1 MEHASFTDKESE
13 AFLQLCHVVL
23 LDFLPFVK
31 RCFESLFSESTVE
44 PVALST
50 PYALRHCR
58 KQKAGVL
65 PGSRPGV
72 DIRMELDVKVI
83 GEMLRGVAPEVFDEL
98 ERQSSLATLNLDMEN
113 LLNSSSDQPMLVGS
127 SNPTEN
133 ISEVEEKPT
142 QLLQDCTG
150 TDLDVNNAKCTVE
163 EETKVKS
170 KGDLLPTN
178 LEEDRSLLKTIE
190 MADREST
197 SQASENTNGKQNN
210 ENSHLRTEKPQ
221 VEEGVKGVRTARSEQ
236 LKEYSTD
243 HHWTNHQQ
251 L

>member
-13 AFLQLCHVVL
+13 AFLQLCRVVL

-65 PGSRPGV
+65 PGSRSGV
-72 DIRMELDVKVI
+72 DIRMELDVKAI
-83 GEMLRGVAPEVFDEL
+83 GETLRGVAPEVFDEL

-127 SNPTEN
+127 SNHDESKT
-133 ISEVEEKPT
+133 SEF
-142 QLLQDCTG
+142 LQS
-150 TDLDVNNAKCTVE
+150 TDSELNNAESTVE
-163 EETKVKS
+163 S
-170 KGDLLPTN
+170 N
-178 LEEDRSLLKTIE
+178 
-190 MADREST
+190 
-197 SQASENTNGKQNN
+197 SQLNI
-210 ENSHLRTEKPQ
+210 
-221 VEEGVKGVRTARSEQ
+221 VEEGVTGVKTEQ
-236 LKEYSTD
+236 LKGHSTD
-243 HHWTNHQQ
+243 HQWTNTNSSSS
-251 L
+251 

>member
-13 AFLQLCHVVL
+13 AFLQLCRVVL
-23 LDFLPFVK
+23 LDFLPFIK

-58 KQKAGVL
+58 KQKVGVL
-65 PGSRPGV
+65 TGSRPGI
-72 DIRMELDVKVI
+72 DIKLELDIKAI
-83 GEMLRGVAPEVFDEL
+83 GETLRGVAPEVFDEL

-113 LLNSSSDQPMLVGS
+113 LLNSSSDQPVLVGL
-127 SNPTEN
+127 SNPSEN
-133 ISEVEEKPT
+133 IAEDKEKTT

-150 TDLDVNNAKCTVE
+150 TNLDVNNAAKCTVE
-163 EETKVKS
+163 EEFPKS
-170 KGDLLPTN
+170 KSDLLPTD
-178 LEEDRSLLKTIE
+178 LEEDRIKTIE
-190 MADREST
+190 MTDGEST
-197 SQASENTNGKQNN
+197 SPASENKNSKQNN
-210 ENSHLRTEKPQ
+210 LDSQLHTEKLPA
-221 VEEGVKGVRTARSEQ
+221 EEGVTGVRTAKSEQ

>member
-13 AFLQLCHVVL
+13 AFLQLCRVVL
-23 LDFLPFVK
+23 LDFLPFIK

-58 KQKAGVL
+58 KQKVGVL
-65 PGSRPGV
+65 TGSRAGI
-72 DIRMELDVKVI
+72 DLKLELDIKAI

-113 LLNSSSDQPMLVGS
+113 LLNSSSDQPVLVGLR
-127 SNPTEN
+127 NPSEN
-133 ISEVEEKPT
+133 IAEDKEKTT

-150 TDLDVNNAKCTVE
+150 TNLDVNNAAKCTVE
-163 EETKVKS
+163 EEFSKNKS
-170 KGDLLPTN
+170 DLLPTN
-178 LEEDRSLLKTIE
+178 LEEDRSLLETIE
-190 MADREST
+190 MADEERT
-197 SQASENTNGKQNN
+197 SPASENKNGNQNN
-210 ENSHLRTEKPQ
+210 LDSQLHTEKLP
-221 VEEGVKGVRTARSEQ
+221 VEEGVTGVRTATSEQ